1 MNINDERK
9 TMNNIKKVGLSALAG
24 SLAMVS
30 AHAVEYSVS
39 GDAQA
44 VYSSAQGNDPENE
57 AKNGKGIG
65 SDNDI
70 TFSGSGELAA
80 TINPCP
86 AWLRWRETCRT
97 NCRDSPIRQALL

>member
-1 MNINDERK
+1 MLFLCNSIKKKTQKTNQIRNKNPKKGNYLSIHMNINDDRK

-44 VYSSAQGNDPENE
+44 VYSSAQGNEAGAEN
-57 AKNGKGIG
+57 
-65 SDNDI
+65 
-70 TFSGSGELAA
+70 
-80 TINPCP
+80 
-86 AWLRWRETCRT
+86 
-97 NCRDSPIRQALL
+97 